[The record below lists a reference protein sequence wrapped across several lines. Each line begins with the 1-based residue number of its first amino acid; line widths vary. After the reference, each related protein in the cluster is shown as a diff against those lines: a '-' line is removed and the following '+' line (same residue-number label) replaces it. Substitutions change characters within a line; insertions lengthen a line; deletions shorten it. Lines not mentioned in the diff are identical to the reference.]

1 MKTYRFTTLSSAA
14 ALAVGLAATPASAD
28 VFVFAE
34 IDKDKDVTVDI
45 TITKE
50 KFVTIDTDF
59 DRDLTSAAEAFAI
72 NNQVNERNFVGR
84 SDNAPEGQDGFFNFL
99 LNLSATMDGSVSDNQ
114 GIVGINQDA
123 GNVNN
128 QANVVATAI
137 IQQDVDAADA
147 APSFAHSE
155 ASTEQRNNNNEEEH
169 LSTLTRIDPDGD
181 LTPDNL
187 VRDKTAAIRDSV
199 NNNSGIVGVNQAT
212 GNGLNQSNN
221 IAVSVGIGSV
231 LALSEADLGQENSNN
246 TLEDVNTVKLDVIR
260 GSVNGNQGIIA
271 GNQSVGAFNNQA
283 NAISFSALR
292 TAATIGVP
300 GT

>member
-1 MKTYRFTTLSSAA
+1 MKTLKLATLTS
-14 ALAVGLAATPASAD
+14 ALALGVGLAAAPASAD
-28 VFVFAE
+28 VLVNG
-34 IDKDKDVTVDI
+34 VV
-45 TITKE
+45 TKE
-50 KFVTIDTDF
+50 KFVTVEISVTKDKNVVIESDF
-59 DRDLTSAAEAFAI
+59 ARNLVSAAEAFSI
-72 NNQVNERNFVGR
+72 NNQVNERNEIGR
-84 SDNAPEGQDGFFNFL
+84 STNAPVQDDFFNFM
-99 LNLSATMDGSVSDNQ
+99 LNLSATMDDSVSDNE
-114 GIVGINQDA
+114 GVLGLNQDA

-128 QANVVATAI
+128 QANVVSTAI
-137 IQQDVDAADA
+137 IQQDVEAADA

-155 ASTEQRNNNNEEEH
+155 ASTEQRNTENQEEH
-169 LSTLTRIDPDGD
+169 LSVLTEIEEGGG

-187 VRDKTAAIRDSV
+187 VRDKTAAIRNSV
-199 NNNSGIVGVNQAT
+199 NDNSGIIGINQAT

-260 GSVNGNQGIIA
+260 GSVNGNQGVIA

-292 TAATIGVP
+292 SSATVGVP